1 MRMGWSLMLTAVLG
15 LAACTTSGGDKD
27 KKEGE
32 SGLTLDK
39 IKAEGKKLEAKA
51 APYADACK
59 AEAEKY
65 CKMDKSDPVKLHG
78 CLKAN
83 KDKAGPQCRDALTG
97 QVKAKA
103 L

>member
-15 LAACTTSGGDKD
+15 VAACTSTGGD

-39 IKAEGKKLEAKA
+39 VKAEGKKLEAKA
-51 APYADACK
+51 APYTDACK
-59 AEAEKY
+59 AETEKY
-65 CKMDKSDPVKLHG
+65 CKVDKSDPAKLHS